1 MGVPDPVPA
10 AYTHPM
16 SEDELPASVT
26 IPPPDIRRDGPSDAP
41 KTGNRARSAVSLTR
55 RAFFDRVVAGVRSDV
70 TPGLSDFQARAHGH
84 LLQIHFDN
92 ERVHY
97 EVWPG
102 SHRGTIEVGLHF
114 EDGPVSTAAYLRY
127 FDARIVELKHR
138 LGAEVELERW
148 TASWGHVYY
157 LLPLAPLDGAK
168 ARQTATLLATLID
181 VLQPLVLD
189 AAVPRERVDEPF
201 ERRWFQRRARS

>member
-1 MGVPDPVPA
+1 
-10 AYTHPM
+10 M
-16 SEDELPASVT
+16 SEDELPAAVI
-26 IPPPDIRRDGPSDAP
+26 IPPPDARRNEPNDALAS
-41 KTGNRARSAVSLTR
+41 GNRVKPTVALTR

-70 TPGLSDFQARAHGH
+70 TPALSGFQARAYGH
-84 LLQIHFDN
+84 LLKIHYDN

-97 EVWPG
+97 EVWPD

-114 EDGPVSTAAYLRY
+114 EDGPVSTAAYLHY

-157 LLPLAPLDGAK
+157 LLPLSPLDGAK
-168 ARQTATLLATLID
+168 ARQTATLLADLID
-181 VLQPLVLD
+181 VLQPLVQD

-201 ERRWFQRRARS
+201 ERRRFHRRART